1 MQEDFDYSS
10 VPHNF
15 IHCLNKQ
22 CRHADR
28 CLRYQVTPYIPLQR
42 KNFIIANPACTT
54 PDAESCPYFMPD
66 QKERFA
72 LGITHLLDNIPHQ
85 EAEVIKRQIIACMNK
100 ATYYRCWRKERLV
113 KPAEQEQIRQI
124 FLNKGIKEQPVFD
137 EYVEQYD
144 W

>member
-1 MQEDFDYSS
+1 M
-10 VPHNF
+10 
-15 IHCLNKQ
+15 
-22 CRHADR
+22 
-28 CLRYQVTPYIPLQR
+28 RYQVTPYMHLQR

-72 LGITHLLDNIPHQ
+72 LGITYLLDNIPHH

-124 FLNKGIKEQPVFD
+124 FLNKGITEAPLFD